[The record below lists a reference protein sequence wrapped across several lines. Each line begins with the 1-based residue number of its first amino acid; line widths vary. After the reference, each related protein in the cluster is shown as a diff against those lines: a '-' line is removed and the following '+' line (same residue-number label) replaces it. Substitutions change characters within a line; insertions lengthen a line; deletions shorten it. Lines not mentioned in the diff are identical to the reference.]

1 MITTLKLYEEI
12 YIRQKQ
18 NQKKP
23 GQHNILYLIGSGPEL
38 TSKGKLN
45 IPRRNQRIYNVLSQF
60 GDNVFYPSLYYRGGD
75 ILFYEVQ
82 EIIDN
87 EDIDILIGN
96 SAGGLLSFYLSNK
109 LKIPA
114 LSINPAI
121 CSTSEAPRLQTIP
134 EEAKNA
140 TINGKQ
146 LIVIGEK
153 DAKSIGRGVD
163 GHLTIDMLKEM
174 RFEENGG
181 EILILPDTF
190 HRLSSEQFNE
200 VFVHFYKKFIN

>member
-12 YIRQKQ
+12 FIKQKQ
-18 NQKKP
+18 TQQKL
-23 GQHNILYLIGSGPEL
+23 GQHNILYLIGSRSEL
-38 TSKGKLN
+38 TPEGRLN
-45 IPRRNQRIYNVLSQF
+45 IPRRNQRTYNILSQF

-75 ILFYEVQ
+75 MLFDEVQ
-82 EIIDN
+82 DIIDN
-87 EDIDILIGN
+87 DNIDILIGN

-121 CSTSEAPRLQTIP
+121 CPTSEAPRLQTVP
-134 EEAKNA
+134 EEAKRA

-146 LIVIGEK
+146 LVVIGEK
-153 DAKSIGRGVD
+153 DAKNVGGVD
-163 GHLTIDMLKEM
+163 GHLTIDILKEM
-174 RFEENGG
+174 KFEEKGG

-190 HRLSSEQFNE
+190 HRLNAEQFND
-200 VFVHFYKKFIN
+200 VFVRFYKKFIK